1 MTSEMRKRVRAKPS
15 DRRRQ
20 IIDEAV
26 RLIGERG
33 YFGFSTREVAER
45 CQLTDPGLLHYF
57 GSKEKLL
64 IAVLEDRD
72 RQDTRFVLSLAGLE
86 PGNEPEPKL
95 TLRQV
100 LDLFRATV
108 VRNSGQPEILRL
120 FVVLRTEAMNE
131 SHPAHDYF
139 VAHRAAVL
147 DGFTRCVSAHVP
159 EPRSTALQLMALMGG
174 LEQEWLRSD
183 RDFDMVEEW
192 DRAASRLLPCDAP
205 LLDADPG

>member
-1 MTSEMRKRVRAKPS
+1 MTTAIRKRVRAKPA

-45 CQLTDPGLLHYF
+45 CRLTDPGLLHYF

-72 RQDTRFVLSLAGLE
+72 DQDTRFVLSLARIDPRGD
-86 PGNEPEPKL
+86 PEPRL

-108 VRNSGQPEILRL
+108 VRNSAQPEILRL

-139 VAHRAAVL
+139 VAYRATIL
-147 DGFTRCVSAHVP
+147 DGFTRCVAAHVP

-192 DRAASRLLPCDAP
+192 DRAVSRLLPCEAP
-205 LLDADPG
+205 ILDGAPG